1 MSGPYTTLTA
11 DDYLAAAQALLPRG
25 AAWSRDPD
33 ANLTK
38 YLGAVAN
45 VAYLAHQSLAELFEV
60 ELDPRQTVDL
70 LPDWEAAFGITARG
84 AQAARRANLVAVIT
98 DPGGFSAGH
107 FVALAATLGI
117 TIDVS
122 HITRTAAFSWKIQA
136 QASLSNALR
145 TALQNLIAQHN
156 RATCTVTFDYS
167 L

>member
-1 MSGPYTTLTA
+1 MSGPYTSLTA

-38 YLGAVAN
+38 FLSAVAN
-45 VAYLAHQSLAELFEV
+45 VAYLPHQSLAGLFEV
-60 ELDPRQTVDL
+60 ELDPTQTVDL

-84 AQAARRANLVAVIT
+84 SQANRRANLKAVIT

-107 FVALAATLGI
+107 YVALAATLGI
-117 TIDVS
+117 TIGTTNV
-122 HITRTAAFSWKIQA
+122 IRTGAFSWKIQA
-136 QASLSNALR
+136 QTSLSAALK

-156 RATCTVTFDYS
+156 RATCTVAFDYS